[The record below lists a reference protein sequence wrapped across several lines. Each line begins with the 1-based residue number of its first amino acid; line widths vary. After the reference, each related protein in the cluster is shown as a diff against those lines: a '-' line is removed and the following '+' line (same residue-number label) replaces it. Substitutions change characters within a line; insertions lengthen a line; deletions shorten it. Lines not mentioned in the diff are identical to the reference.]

1 MTKLEEKLIE
11 LSYVNKHY
19 NAYLGEYEYLKTIP
33 DVAELHIYYSPINKT
48 YYGMCIT
55 TRKVISQN
63 VIDNLQQAFN
73 QLQNDLEVLNDEC

>member
-19 NAYLGEYEYLKTIP
+19 NAYLGEYEYIKAIP

-73 QLQNDLEVLNDEC
+73 QLQKDLEVLKDE